1 MYIWQMST
9 LEIIFDLVPLHKAYL
24 ITCYQLY
31 VGGIHFYLQY
41 SELAY
46 GFLFIKY

>member
-9 LEIIFDLVPLHKAYL
+9 LEIIFDVVPLHMAYL

-31 VGGIHFYLQY
+31 VGGIHFYLQF